1 MYLISYT
8 ALSDNITAEGRQRGT
23 TTVEYFTKQS
33 VKVKK
38 DKDTPSEDW
47 HDSRVLYFWN
57 RLTKQNRESKWKT
70 EGCEAEGAST
80 RYLLTWWK
88 VHFSGRWQ
96 EIDEENK
103 RKYDNMTEQREHI
116 LRLDTEVMKYT
127 NTYMDT
133 QTGAGTHTNTDFK
146 GHQQVWLPR
155 RQLTINKRKKD
166 NEAISKKAVIWIPP
180 PPLFGVFCSLR
191 DEKTWWFQLTFKW
204 HRQYK

>member
-1 MYLISYT
+1 MTDARRRVWLDFSLLDMKHYMALKKETDTWMYLISYT

-96 EIDEENK
+96 EINEENR
-103 RKYDNMTEQREHI
+103 RKYDNMTEHKESTYWGWTQR
-116 LRLDTEVMKYT
+116 
-127 NTYMDT
+127 
-133 QTGAGTHTNTDFK
+133 
-146 GHQQVWLPR
+146 
-155 RQLTINKRKKD
+155 
-166 NEAISKKAVIWIPP
+166 
-180 PPLFGVFCSLR
+180 
-191 DEKTWWFQLTFKW
+191 
-204 HRQYK
+204 